1 MLYTKRV
8 TLVFLFQFVCTLA
21 FVVYCL
27 LIVINFAEMFHK
39 NLTLLHRKRENDSWL
54 QARCKEQEFVH
65 HIRHHIDLCETVER
79 DALTNAY
86 LSAMQMALDGLH
98 LCGSYSCEKILIR
111 LTESLRLSIYTWIAS
126 LVIVMVMLPLCV
138 LPLYRK
144 WQRNLLLHENHL
156 GHNARVPTIYIRDQ
170 IDHMHDV
177 PFQNIH
183 NTHTLSSGESSSS
196 QSSHF
201 STQPRHRRLLCNSNE
216 SGSTTKDA
224 QHVDTILHIPTPPPY
239 TTNHYGMMQSRY
251 PNYHDHDT

>member
-1 MLYTKRV
+1 MTAGYRPAVKSRSLFTTSVTTSIYVRPSSVTRSPTRTSAPCRWHWTVYT
-8 TLVFLFQFVCTLA
+8 
-21 FVVYCL
+21 
-27 LIVINFAEMFHK
+27 
-39 NLTLLHRKRENDSWL
+39 S
-54 QARCKEQEFVH
+54 
-65 HIRHHIDLCETVER
+65 VE
-79 DALTNAY
+79 A
-86 LSAMQMALDGLH
+86 
-98 LCGSYSCEKILIR
+98 
-111 LTESLRLSIYTWIAS
+111 TESLRLSIYTWIAS